1 MSQERVVLSA
11 GMTLSRRAFLYSG
24 TSVAAAALPWP
35 AATAAQ
41 PTLAADE
48 VIRRVKDKVGIPW
61 RAQTVDTIIAGNG
74 GTRVRGIATT
84 MMATL
89 EVLQRAAAAGR
100 NMVITHEPT
109 FYSHQDTTEPFTRD
123 ATYQSKAAF
132 VTEHAMVVFR
142 FHDHWH
148 AMEPDGIALG
158 MALELGW
165 EKNRVADNQREF
177 TFAGVT
183 LAQLAS
189 QIRERLGARTIR
201 VAGDPQLRVNRVA
214 ASWGYYT
221 FNAANVPLARP
232 DIDLLIVGETR
243 EWETV
248 EYAQD
253 MIASGKRKA
262 LIVIGHVAS
271 EQAGMKYCAEWL
283 RGFVPEVPVEFVPAS
298 EPFWAPGG

>member
-1 MSQERVVLSA
+1 
-11 GMTLSRRAFLYSG
+11 MTLSRRTFLYSG
-24 TSVAAAALPWP
+24 ASLAAAGLRWP
-35 AATAAQ
+35 APTAAQ
-41 PTLAADE
+41 ATLAAAD
-48 VIRRVKDKVGIPW
+48 VIRRVKSQVGIPW
-61 RAQTVDTIIAGNG
+61 RRQTVDNIIAGKSE
-74 GTRVRGIATT
+74 TRVRGIATT

-100 NMVITHEPT
+100 NLVITHEPT
-109 FYSHQDTTEPFTRD
+109 FYSHQDTTDPFTRD
-123 ATYQSKAAF
+123 ATYQAKAAF
-132 VTEHAMVVFR
+132 VTSHGMVVFR

-148 AMEPDGIALG
+148 AMKPDGVAFG
-158 MALELGW
+158 MARELGW
-165 EKNRVADNQREF
+165 EKNRIPDNQREF
-177 TFAGVT
+177 TFAGIA
-183 LAQLAS
+183 LAQLAG

-201 VAGDPQLRVNRVA
+201 VVGDPQLRVHRVA

-262 LIVIGHVAS
+262 LIVIGHIAS

-298 EPFWAPGG
+298 EPFWAPRG